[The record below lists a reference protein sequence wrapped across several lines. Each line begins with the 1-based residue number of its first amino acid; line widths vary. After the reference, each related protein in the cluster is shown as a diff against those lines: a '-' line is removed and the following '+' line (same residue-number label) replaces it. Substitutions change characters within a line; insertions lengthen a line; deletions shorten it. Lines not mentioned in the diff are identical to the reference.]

1 MPKGRIEREL
11 GTNGP
16 VVKNPSNVNGE
27 SDSRICDLL
36 FNVVLDY
43 GTIWRA
49 EKERSRRPIKS
60 RPLLLLAATRTR

>member
-1 MPKGRIEREL
+1 MPKGLIEREL

-43 GTIWRA
+43 GTIG
-49 EKERSRRPIKS
+49 ERKRSAPEG
-60 RPLLLLAATRTR
+60 P